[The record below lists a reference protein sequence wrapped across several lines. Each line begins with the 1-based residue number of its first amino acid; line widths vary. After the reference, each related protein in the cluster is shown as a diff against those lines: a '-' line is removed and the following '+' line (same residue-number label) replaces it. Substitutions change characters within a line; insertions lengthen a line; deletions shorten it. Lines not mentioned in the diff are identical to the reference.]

1 MRWISNLSVKYK
13 ILSIAALGIIG
24 FVIYL
29 SSNMFVASTNAQRLA
44 HIRDIYF
51 PILEASDSSLTSFN
65 RIKET
70 LTAAVTSAD
79 EDLVKEAENL
89 IANIR
94 KKFDEIESTDP
105 EYHDDLAHLTDM
117 LNTYSEMSLT
127 MTRSMINGTLDFAAA
142 KPRMDAMETS
152 MNAFHEA
159 LAAFRT
165 SVYDTF
171 TSSIDT
177 ANDMERRSLM
187 LGGGIGAVLLVML
200 GLLGWLVARN
210 VTNNIN
216 SVVESLRELAAGGGD
231 LTRRLTSKQK
241 DEVGILVNEFNAFLA
256 KLQHLIGEIVM
267 AIEQLHNSAE
277 QMNMISSESC
287 DGVDKQRIDID
298 QVATAVNEMT
308 ATVQDVAATTSNAAD
323 TARDA
328 ASQARSGNEV
338 VSDTVSSINSL
349 ASEIENAAQVIHKL
363 EEDSENIGTVLDVI
377 KAIAEQTNL
386 LALNAAIEAARAG
399 EQGRGFAVVADEVR
413 TLAQRTQQST
423 DEIQAIIEQLQQGA
437 VDAVKVMTQS
447 QSQASRSVEQ
457 SVKAGEM
464 LSTIDQMVSRI
475 DQMNTQIATAVEEQS
490 AVTEEINRSVAAI
503 SQVSE
508 QTSNG
513 GRQICD
519 ASTQINTLTT
529 QLHSLVSNFRV

>member
-1 MRWISNLSVKYK
+1 MRWISNRSVKYK

-29 SSNMFVASTNAQRLA
+29 TSNMLVASKNSERLA

-51 PILEASDSSLTSFN
+51 PILEASDSSLTSFT

-79 EDLVKEAENL
+79 LDQVNEAESF
-89 IANIR
+89 ITKIR
-94 KKFDEIESTDP
+94 KNFDVIESTSS
-105 EYHDDLAHLTDM
+105 EYHDDLARLSSL
-117 LNTYSEMSLT
+117 LNEYSDISLT

-142 KPRMDAMETS
+142 KPRMDKMEET
-152 MNAFHEA
+152 MNAFHKA
-159 LAAFRT
+159 MQDFRAE
-165 SVYDTF
+165 VYDTF
-171 TSSIDT
+171 TSSIDM
-177 ANDMERRSLM
+177 ANDMEQRSLM

-216 SVVESLRELAAGGGD
+216 SVVVSLRELAAGGGD
-231 LTRRLTSKQK
+231 LTKRLTSKQK
-241 DEVGILVNEFNAFLA
+241 DEVGTLVNEFNAFLA
-256 KLQHLIGEIVM
+256 KLQHLIGEIVTS
-267 AIEQLHNSAE
+267 IEQLRNSAE
-277 QMNMISSESC
+277 QMNLISSQSSE
-287 DGVDKQRIDID
+287 GINKQRLDID
-298 QVATAVNEMT
+298 QVATAMNEMT
-308 ATVQDVAATTSNAAD
+308 ATVQDVSRTTSSAAD
-323 TARDA
+323 TAREA
-328 ASQARSGNEV
+328 ATQAQSGNQV
-338 VSDTVSSINSL
+338 VSLAVTGINSL

-423 DEIQAIIEQLQQGA
+423 DEIQAIIEKLQQGA

-447 QSQASRSVEQ
+447 QTQARSSVEQ

-490 AVTEEINRSVAAI
+490 AVAEEVNRSVTAI

-508 QTSNG
+508 QTSDG
-513 GRQICD
+513 GRQIAA
-519 ASTQINTLTT
+519 ASSQINSLAT
-529 QLHSLVSNFRV
+529 QLHSLVSSFRV

>member
-1 MRWISNLSVKYK
+1 MRWISNRSVKYK

-29 SSNMFVASTNAQRLA
+29 TSNMLVASKNAERLT

-51 PILEASDSSLTSFN
+51 PILEASDSSLTSFT

-79 EDLVKEAENL
+79 LDQVSEAETF
-89 IANIR
+89 ITNIH
-94 KKFDEIESTDP
+94 KNFDKIESIDP
-105 EYHDDLAHLTDM
+105 EYHDDLARMTEL
-117 LNTYSEMSLT
+117 LNKYSDLSLT
-127 MTRSMINGTLDFAAA
+127 LTRSMINGTLDFAAA
-142 KPRMDAMETS
+142 KPRMDSMEEN
-152 MNAFHEA
+152 MNAFHKS
-159 LAAFRT
+159 LQSFRT
-165 SVYDTF
+165 DVYATF

-187 LGGGIGAVLLVML
+187 LGGVIGAVLLVML
-200 GLLGWLVARN
+200 GLLGWLVASN
-210 VTNNIN
+210 VTNNIR
-216 SVVESLRELAAGGGD
+216 SVTESLRELAAGGGD
-231 LTRRLTSKQK
+231 LTKRLTSKQR
-241 DEVGILVNEFNAFLA
+241 DEVGMLVNEFNAFLA
-256 KLQHLIGEIVM
+256 KLQQLVGEIVLSV
-267 AIEQLHNSAE
+267 EQLSNSAE
-277 QMNMISSESC
+277 QMNLISSQSSE
-287 DGVDKQRIDID
+287 GINKQRLDID
-298 QVATAVNEMT
+298 QVATAMNEMT
-308 ATVQDVAATTSNAAD
+308 ATVQEVSVTTSNAAD
-323 TARDA
+323 TAREA
-328 ASQARSGNEV
+328 ATQAQAGNEV
-338 VSDTVSSINSL
+338 VGQAVSGINNL

-423 DEIQAIIEQLQQGA
+423 DEIQAIIEKLQQGA

-447 QSQASRSVEQ
+447 QSQARSSVEQ

-490 AVTEEINRSVAAI
+490 TVTEEVNRNVTAI

-508 QTSNG
+508 QTSDG
-513 GRQICD
+513 GRQIAA
-519 ASTQINTLTT
+519 ASSQINTLAS
-529 QLHSLVSNFRV
+529 QLHSLVSSFRV